1 MEDKIRMLAENK
13 VLVSAG
19 VVVIFICSIV
29 YFLYSIGIIHVAKG
43 KQVVESAATSMPVG
57 DSSSQLSDPSAGTQ
71 TAVQLNDTLH
81 KQQQAATRQSQNQQ
95 ITLPTPTKAAA
106 TVVTPTTKP
115 SPTLT
120 PTPTLAPTVT
130 PTQVPPLTPTPTLG
144 GTPIPSITP
153 SPTASPSATLAPVPT

>member
-19 VVVIFICSIV
+19 VVVVFVCSVV

-57 DSSSQLSDPSAGTQ
+57 DNSSQLSDPSAGTQ
-71 TAVQLNDTLH
+71 TAVQLNDTLR
-81 KQQQAATRQSQNQQ
+81 KQQQSASQTQNQQ

-106 TVVTPTTKP
+106 TVVTPTAKP
-115 SPTLT
+115 TPTNT
-120 PTPTLAPTVT
+120 PTPTPTNTPAPTPTPSPT
-130 PTQVPPLTPTPTLG
+130 PTITTTPTPTP
-144 GTPIPSITP
+144 TQAP
-153 SPTASPSATLAPVPT
+153 SPTASPSATIAPQPS